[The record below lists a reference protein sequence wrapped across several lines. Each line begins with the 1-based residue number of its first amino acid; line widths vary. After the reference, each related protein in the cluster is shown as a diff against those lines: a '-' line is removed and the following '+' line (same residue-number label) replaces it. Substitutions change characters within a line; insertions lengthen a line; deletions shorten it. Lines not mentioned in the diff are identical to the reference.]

1 MIDGLRS
8 ISGRTIKQRIS
19 YATREDDRGAL
30 GMFEIMRP
38 SDVVR
43 DIRNLNGR
51 SKPLERALL
60 FLSVDSFRSLLPYGK

>member
-1 MIDGLRS
+1 
-8 ISGRTIKQRIS
+8 
-19 YATREDDRGAL
+19 
-30 GMFEIMRP
+30 MFEIMRP

>member
-1 MIDGLRS
+1 MQEDEKK
-8 ISGRTIKQRIS
+8 IKKSHR
-19 YATREDDRGAL
+19 RGNDKC
-30 GMFEIMRP
+30 GIIRP

-43 DIRNLNGR
+43 DIRNLKGR